1 MAPAVPNRDGNIQSV
16 ASGTKISICFDSRVM
31 LTILDTVCTKSVAGH
46 PWFQS
51 YYEMA
56 DALGIPLH
64 VVDEVDQFQFGASRI
79 YNSSFAVWCWFA
91 IREQWCLVKVA
102 IVPGPLPLL
111 FSRPV
116 LTKLGVQYD
125 LAAQKLSLRALN
137 VDGFDT
143 VTSDTGHPA
152 LPASQFPENA
162 PPTAVSLGFDDVW
175 VPERAYMV
183 AAAGFSGGSYEA
195 SKIPIFY
202 PRKIP
207 LEVSNMLSLDE
218 TIGTASF
225 FSRWPFPNRKRL
237 LNFYSHFD
245 YITKHVLIPSYPC
258 F

>member
-1 MAPAVPNRDGNIQSV
+1 
-16 ASGTKISICFDSRVM
+16 M

-125 LAAQKLSLRALN
+125 LAAQKSSLRALN
-137 VDGFDT
+137 VDGLTPSQATLAIQLCRRPNFQKMH
-143 VTSDTGHPA
+143 HP
-152 LPASQFPENA
+152 LQF
-162 PPTAVSLGFDDVW
+162 
-175 VPERAYMV
+175 R
-183 AAAGFSGGSYEA
+183 
-195 SKIPIFY
+195 
-202 PRKIP
+202 
-207 LEVSNMLSLDE
+207 
-218 TIGTASF
+218 
-225 FSRWPFPNRKRL
+225 
-237 LNFYSHFD
+237 
-245 YITKHVLIPSYPC
+245 
-258 F
+258 